1 MITRFLILLNVIA
14 YVWETLTGALR
25 TNQSLYQHGAL
36 LPAAVLQD
44 HQWWRI
50 ISSAFLHGGLVH
62 IGVNMLSLYWL
73 GRFIEA
79 VLGSPRMLLV
89 YTVSLIGAGLA
100 VTYFAPPETLTLG
113 ASGAIFGLFGALFA
127 FGLKLG
133 ERGGELVRS
142 NIGILI
148 LNLIFSFSFPGISW
162 QAHVGGLIT
171 GFVVTLLIFWPPKP
185 VRTRVY
191 DPSTG
196 AVYES
201 HLES

>member
-1 MITRFLILLNVIA
+1 LITRFLILLNVIA
-14 YVWETLTGALR
+14 YVGETLTGALR
-25 TNQSLYQHGAL
+25 SNQSLYDHGAL
-36 LPAAVLQD
+36 LRAAVLQD

-50 ISSAFLHGGLVH
+50 SSSGFLHGSIVH
-62 IGVNMLSLYWL
+62 IGVNMFSLYWL

-79 VLGSPRMLLV
+79 VLGAPRMLLV

-100 VTYFAPPETLTLG
+100 VTYFAPPDTLTLG

-127 FGLKLG
+127 IGLKLG
-133 ERGGELVRS
+133 ESGGELVRS

-171 GFVVTLLIFWPPKP
+171 GFIITLALFWPPKP

-201 HLES
+201 QLES